1 MEDPEQGREKGVAS
15 GRRMDAAAEV
25 LARGAGRVE
34 HAAPRHPP
42 ATLGREALRA
52 ASRPGPL
59 CSRGAL
65 GGAGWRRVRSSEL
78 CSRCAAP
85 TRSDPRGF

>member
-34 HAAPRHPP
+34 HAAPRPP
-42 ATLGREALRA
+42 RDARA
-52 ASRPGPL
+52 
-59 CSRGAL
+59 
-65 GGAGWRRVRSSEL
+65 
-78 CSRCAAP
+78 
-85 TRSDPRGF
+85 